1 MKKHEKEHTIARMAK
16 VLSVSESGYYK
27 WCNKL
32 SEPPSQ
38 KEQEDLILTQKIW
51 KIYADSKRIFG
62 SRKVTNELRKT
73 PETRVNHKR
82 VERLMRENML
92 YAKTSKRY
100 LLTTD
105 SDHKEP
111 VAENLLQR
119 DFHAEGPNQKMV
131 SDTTVVATKQ
141 GDVYI
146 AGILDLYGRMPA
158 GLYMSRRN
166 DRFLVMGALE
176 DALRRG
182 CVKEGCILH
191 SDRGST
197 YCSQDYRKA
206 LEQAGFQCSMSK
218 KGDCWDNAPME
229 SFWGKMKTEWLK
241 DKYDTIEAAEKDVL
255 EYVWSFYAKKRPH
268 AANGYLTPWE
278 YYNGQ
283 R

>member
-1 MKKHEKEHTIARMAK
+1 MKKYDQEHTIARMAK
-16 VLSVSESGYYK
+16 VLAVSESGYYK
-27 WCNKL
+27 WCRKAEGPL
-32 SEPPSQ
+32 S
-38 KEQEDLILTQKIW
+38 KKDAEDLMLTQEIW
-51 KIYADSKRIFG
+51 RIYAGSKRVFG
-62 SRKVTNELRKT
+62 SRKVTSELRKK

-92 YAKTSKRY
+92 YSKTSKRY
-100 LLTTD
+100 LHTTD
-105 SDHKEP
+105 SDHKQP

-119 DFHAEGPNQKMV
+119 DFHAQRPNQKML
-131 SDTTVVATKQ
+131 SDTTVVETKQ

-158 GLYMSRRN
+158 GLFMSRRN
-166 DRFLVMGALE
+166 DRFLVLGALE
-176 DALRRG
+176 DALQRG
-182 CVKEGCILH
+182 CMGEACILH

-206 LEQAGFQCSMSK
+206 LEQSGLQCSMSR

-241 DKYDTIEAAEKDVL
+241 EKYDTIEEAKKDVQ
-255 EYVWSFYAKKRPH
+255 EYVWSFYARKRPH
-268 AANGYLTPWE
+268 ATNGYLTPWE

-283 R
+283 Q